1 MPNRPIVRKSIALR
15 AAVTAER
22 ETLGRGHSRARF
34 LFELDA
40 LRPAGGERH
49 LVVALD
55 RSSSMKGE
63 RLQQALKALR
73 TFIERAPEGMH
84 LSALAYDAEST
95 RLFGKTRLDRK
106 SRPLL
111 LQRLKGITHGL
122 GTDHSGALLE
132 GFNLASKGEGTSHLL
147 LVTDGYASRGLTH
160 LDQLVDLVQRGRGD
174 TTLSTL
180 GIGRWAEGWVLG
192 ALARTGGGIYQHVA
206 PSDDPQEL
214 DLVRSAIGAELGLL
228 HHLYATDVALRF
240 HTYPPVRLR
249 KLYYRGPA
257 WRDGDM
263 RVVRLPRLVEGE
275 PLRLSFEME
284 REGELVEDPETWG
297 LLEVRLTSTA
307 GEEQRFELPLPAS
320 FAEAPSAPDPRVLA
334 SILKHRV
341 GIAIIDACTT
351 ADREA
356 TRAAE
361 WLSDRLGQLRA
372 IGDDHQITDPDL
384 RAAFAHAAE
393 LRAELGERM
402 DEERKNRL
410 SEMAE
415 LCTRGVGSDVGS
427 LSFSDIRTRVTGI
440 EMLELPKKD

>member
-1 MPNRPIVRKSIALR
+1 MPNRPVVRKSIALR

-22 ETLGRGHSRARF
+22 ATLAHGHSRARF

-63 RLQQALKALR
+63 RLAQALKALR
-73 TFIERAPEGMH
+73 TFIERAPEGMY
-84 LSALAYDAEST
+84 LSALAYDAEI
-95 RLFGKTRLDRK
+95 RHLFPRTRLDRK

-111 LQRLKGITHGL
+111 LQRLEGIRHGL

-132 GFNLASKGEGTSHLL
+132 GFNLARKGEGTSHLL

-160 LDQLVDLVQRGRGD
+160 LDQLVDLVQRGRGE

-206 PSDDPQEL
+206 PTDGQEL
-214 DLVRSAIGAELGLL
+214 DMISNAIGAELGLL
-228 HHLYATDVALRF
+228 HHLYATDVQLRF
-240 HTYPPVRLR
+240 HTQPPVKVR

-257 WRDGDM
+257 WKEGEM

-275 PLRLSFEME
+275 PLRLSFE
-284 REGELVEDPETWG
+284 VENGTDLLDPKSWG

-307 GEEQRFELPLPAS
+307 GEEQRFELPLPTD
-320 FAEAPSAPDPRVLA
+320 FADAPSAPDPRVTA
-334 SILKHRV
+334 TILKHRV
-341 GIAIIDACTT
+341 GIAIIDACATG
-351 ADREA
+351 DREA

-361 WLSDRLGQLRA
+361 WLSDRLNQLRA
-372 IGDDHQITDPDL
+372 IARDHQIDDPDL
-384 RAAFAHAAE
+384 DGAFAQAAE
-393 LRAELGERM
+393 LRAMLGERM

-415 LCTRGVGSDVGS
+415 LFTRDVSSNPGSILDA
-427 LSFSDIRTRVTGI
+427 DIRTRVTGL
-440 EMLELPKKD
+440 EMLKLPKKE